1 MKYKEEKTFFEKIFK
16 IWSYNPVASLFLCIV
31 AEYFEWCFNLI
42 LKFGDV
48 RLDNN
53 YHIQLSKIVQ
63 LIVSFLFNNIRIRL
77 LEQMKNI
84 YLMKTLYGILM
95 LLSEGD
101 AYNALENRMKS

>member
-1 MKYKEEKTFFEKIFK
+1 MFQSHIE
-16 IWSYNPVASLFLCIV
+16 IW
-31 AEYFEWCFNLI
+31 
-42 LKFGDV
+42 KFGDV

-77 LEQMKNI
+77 LQPMKKI
-84 YLMKTLYGILM
+84 YLVKTLYGILM

>member
-1 MKYKEEKTFFEKIFK
+1 MR
-16 IWSYNPVASLFLCIV
+16 NPKNT
-31 AEYFEWCFNLI
+31 WNLN
-42 LKFGDV
+42 LQNVKKMHW
-48 RLDNN
+48 L
-53 YHIQLSKIVQ
+53 HEQLSKIVQ